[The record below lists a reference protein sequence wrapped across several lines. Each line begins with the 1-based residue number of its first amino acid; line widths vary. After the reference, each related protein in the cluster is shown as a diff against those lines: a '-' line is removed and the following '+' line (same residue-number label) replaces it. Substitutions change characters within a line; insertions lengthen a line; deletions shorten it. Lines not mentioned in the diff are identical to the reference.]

1 MTDESAKIIN
11 NKRNSRSGSVERLM
25 EDNTRNFYDH
35 LYQPKFENIPIGNLQ
50 LPYLNYESSN
60 LDSKPEFT
68 SKLLVNYF

>member
-1 MTDESAKIIN
+1 MTDESAKII

-25 EDNTRNFYDH
+25 EDNTRNLYDH

-68 SKLLVNYF
+68 RKLLVNYDF